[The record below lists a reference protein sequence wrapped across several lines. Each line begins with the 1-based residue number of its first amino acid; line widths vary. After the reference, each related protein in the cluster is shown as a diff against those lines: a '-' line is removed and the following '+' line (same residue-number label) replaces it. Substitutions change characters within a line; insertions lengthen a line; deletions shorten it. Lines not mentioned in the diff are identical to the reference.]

1 MNRLKDNFGR
11 EIDYLRLSLTERC
24 SLRCDYCRVDEG
36 ICPKAAE
43 LTTEE
48 FLRIGR
54 ICVALGIRKIRLTG
68 GEPLLRK
75 DIMQIIRGLA
85 DLDENLELTMTTNGQ
100 WLARMAEDIKEAGLS
115 RINISMDSLN
125 AQVYKDMTGGEL
137 DAVLAGIEKAIA
149 VGLSPV
155 KINTVLVRGK
165 NDHEVDDFIALTK
178 DSPLDVRFIELM
190 PIGCLGQDENLRIL
204 TDELI
209 AERPYL
215 KPIMPRSLN
224 QVSSDYAVDGYLGR
238 VGFISPLSH
247 KFCGNCNRIRI
258 MSDGML
264 RPCLGNNLEIS
275 LKESLAAED
284 DMLLDTIRSA
294 IEQKP
299 VGHHFDLGF
308 VSQKN
313 MSRIGG

>member
-1 MNRLKDNFGR
+1 MIDKFGR
-11 EIDYLRLSLTERC
+11 EINYLRLSVIERC
-24 SLRCDYCRVDEG
+24 SLRCEYCRVDEG

-48 FLRIGR
+48 FIRIGKA
-54 ICVALGIRKIRLTG
+54 CVALGIRKIRLTG

-75 DIMQIIRGLA
+75 DIMEIISGLSA
-85 DLDENLELTMTTNGQ
+85 LDDDLEITMTTNGQ
-100 WLARMAEDIKEAGLS
+100 WLPEMAEDIKKAGLS
-115 RINISMDSLN
+115 RINISLDSLN
-125 AQVYKDMTGGEL
+125 AQRYKEMTSGEL
-137 DAVLAGIEKAIA
+137 SAVLAGIEKAIVA
-149 VGLSPV
+149 GLSPV

-165 NDHEVDDFIALTK
+165 NDNEVDDFIALTK

-190 PIGCLGQDENLRIL
+190 PIGCLGQDENLRVL

-209 AERPYL
+209 ADRPYL
-215 KPIMPRSLN
+215 KPLLPRSEH

-247 KFCGNCNRIRI
+247 KFCGDCNRIRI

-275 LKESLAAED
+275 LGGALAEGDKA
-284 DMLLDTIRSA
+284 LLNTIRDA
-294 IEQKP
+294 ITQKP
-299 VGHHFDLGF
+299 TGHHFDLGF